1 MIDQATGEIDIPLKY
16 VAVSVLVLA
25 ATACG
30 IGRDAPAFLPDK
42 LSPVPTSPVETQ
54 VSHHFSTPTL
64 APTRI
69 LSTGKPGNR
78 PSMKPV
84 LASTSIPQPAP
95 TSIVLPKTRTSRTPT
110 PTKSIESRN
119 VSRNPTAT
127 TVPSGANAKPESSPE
142 MILEILDETNASYRI
157 GETLTWFPD
166 PITAIA
172 RTSDVTGK
180 IIFNGDGTIAEGSSI
195 VVGVS
200 TLKSDKPKRDGWVQ
214 RSSGLG
220 NKVTFSVK
228 ENPGM
233 PWPIPES
240 GSIDFVLS
248 GDMVIAGETIPSE
261 WNVSATF
268 YPDAVSGTASTTVT
282 WNEIGLSKPGLSF
295 IISVDDTIL
304 LEIDFVAS
312 R

>member
-1 MIDQATGEIDIPLKY
+1 MMPSIFI
-16 VAVSVLVLA
+16 LA
-25 ATACG
+25 ASACG
-30 IGRDAPAFLPDK
+30 AAKDPLPSVPYTPSPMPTQTVETRIEPHFLTPNLTPTRMSSTGK
-42 LSPVPTSPVETQ
+42 IVNRSLKTPVPT
-54 VSHHFSTPTL
+54 
-64 APTRI
+64 
-69 LSTGKPGNR
+69 
-78 PSMKPV
+78 
-84 LASTSIPQPAP
+84 STSIPQPAP
-95 TSIVLPKTRTSRTPT
+95 ISIALPKTPTSLTPT
-110 PTKSIESRN
+110 STKSIESRN

-127 TVPSGANAKPESSPE
+127 TVPSGANAKPESNPE

-248 GDMVIAGETIPSE
+248 GDMVIAGETIRSE

-295 IISVDDTIL
+295 IISVDDIIL